1 MESGDWVSP
10 HFGSNK
16 TPCLGASLV
25 VQWLRIHLLMQG
37 TWVRSLAQEDPT
49 CPPLER
55 PTQCSEDPAQ
65 PKNTKRKTVNTLFLL
80 LFIHYFVDKPKSQ
93 DISIRLLFKLHR
105 LLAGGADSTFNQVL
119 LKRLFVSPT
128 HQPHPLLSWMTWKMK
143 HPGQESKTAV
153 VAGIITDDV
162 CFQVVLKRQ
171 VCALWSCGWAAAP
184 RAASSM
190 PGASSSPLTRGPGSS
205 LSTAVAMT
213 SPVLG
218 RAKRCP
224 GILPRPQE
232 PSTATSRA
240 QSLMGQP

>member
-25 VQWLRIHLLMQG
+25 VQWLRIHLLTQG
-37 TWVRSLAQEDPT
+37 TWVSSLVQEDPT

-55 PTQCSEDPAQ
+55 PTQCNEDPAQ
-65 PKNTKRKTVNTLFLL
+65 PKNTKQKTVNTLFLL

-93 DISIRLLFKLHR
+93 DISIRLLVKLHR

-128 HQPHPLLSWMTWKMK
+128 HQPRPLLSCMTRKMK
-143 HPGQESKTAV
+143 HPGLESKTAV

-190 PGASSSPLTRGPGSS
+190 PGQAPLP
-205 LSTAVAMT
+205 
-213 SPVLG
+213 
-218 RAKRCP
+218 
-224 GILPRPQE
+224 
-232 PSTATSRA
+232 
-240 QSLMGQP
+240 